1 MLTQP
6 GLFPHLTLKSQENL
20 LFQVQILFAGMF
32 YHFLTFLA
40 FFGFLGCITGTRSD
54 TEQSISRVDGDA
66 TIQFPPSG
74 TEMVFIPAGE
84 FEMGSQ
90 DGAPDEQP
98 VHTVRLSEFYI
109 DKYEVTVGQYRKFVH
124 ETGAAFPDWEEVAR
138 YAQTDQ
144 HPMVNVSWYDAVAY
158 AKWAGKTLPTEAQWE
173 YAARGGL
180 EGKAYPWGN
189 QALDETKAN
198 YEDSNIGKTV
208 HVGSYPANRYGL
220 HDMVGNVWE
229 WCIDE
234 YLADF
239 YETSPGNN
247 PVAGSPISLL
257 NDGFRKVATRRVVR
271 GGGWDA
277 AARRLRV
284 AYRDGN
290 GPRGK
295 VDSVGFRCVRPIEST
310 VNKKTPRN

>member
-1 MLTQP
+1 MHHDSKRLISASEAV
-6 GLFPHLTLKSQENL
+6 KENL

-32 YHFLTFLA
+32 CHFLTFLA
-40 FFGFLGCITGTRSD
+40 FFGFLGCMAGTRSD
-54 TEQSISRVDGDA
+54 TEQSITRVDRDA
-66 TIQFPPSG
+66 TMQFPPSG

-90 DGAPDEQP
+90 DGASDEQP
-98 VHTVRLSEFYI
+98 VHTVCLSGFYI
-109 DKYEVTVGQYRKFVH
+109 DKYEVTVGQYRQFVH
-124 ETGAAFPDWEEVAR
+124 ATGAAFPDWEEVAR

-180 EGKAYPWGN
+180 EGKAYPWGD
-189 QALDETKAN
+189 QALDDTKAN
-198 YEDSNIGKTV
+198 YEDSKIGRTV
-208 HVGSYPANRYGL
+208 QVGSYPANRYGL

-239 YETSPGNN
+239 YGTSPDKN
-247 PVAGSPISLL
+247 PVAGPRISLL
-257 NDGFRKVATRRVVR
+257 DDSFRKVVTRRVVR

-277 AARRLRV
+277 ASRRLRV

-295 VDSVGFRCVRPIEST
+295 VDSVGFRCVRPIKST
-310 VNKKTPRN
+310 VNKKPR

>member
-1 MLTQP
+1 MLQY
-6 GLFPHLTLKSQENL
+6 
-20 LFQVQILFAGMF
+20 V
-32 YHFLTFLA
+32 LTFIV
-40 FFGFLGCITGTRSD
+40 FFVFIGCAAGTRSD
-54 TEQSISRVDGDA
+54 VEQSITKDDQDA
-66 TIQFPPSG
+66 TVRFPPSG
-74 TEMVFIPAGE
+74 TEMVLISTGK

-90 DGAPDEQP
+90 DGAHDEQP
-98 VHTVRLSEFYI
+98 VHTVHLNGFYI
-109 DKYEVTVGQYRKFVH
+109 DRYEVTVGQYRQFVNA
-124 ETGAAFPDWEEVAR
+124 TGAAFPDWEEVAR
-138 YAQTDQ
+138 YAETDR
-144 HPMVNVSWYDAVAY
+144 HPMVNVSWYDAMAY

-180 EGKAYPWGN
+180 EGKAYPWGDET
-189 QALDETKAN
+189 LDATKAN
-198 YEDSNIGKTV
+198 YEDSGIRKTV
-208 HVGSYPANRYGL
+208 QVGSYPANGYGL

-239 YETSPGNN
+239 YGMSPSRN
-247 PVAGSPISLL
+247 PVAGPPISIL
-257 NDGFRKVATRRVVR
+257 DDSFRKVVTRRVVR

-295 VDSVGFRCVRPIEST
+295 VDSVGFRCVRPLNPA
-310 VNKKTPRN
+310 VK